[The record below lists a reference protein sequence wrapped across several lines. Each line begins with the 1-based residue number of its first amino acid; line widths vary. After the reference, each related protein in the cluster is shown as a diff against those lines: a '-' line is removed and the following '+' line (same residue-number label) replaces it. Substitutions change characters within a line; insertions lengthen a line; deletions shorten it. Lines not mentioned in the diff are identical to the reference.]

1 MRRLAGDVRVERLR
15 NAVAAATTPSTRLL
29 VLVGLCAALW
39 LLTGSDSWRGGAAS
53 QHLSTTDAACQAAA
67 EVDDGSPMLPS
78 RNGAGGHTAKLL
90 RPWVQQAQD
99 ELSGLSEH
107 VMQLRCGR
115 RPADWQNLIALTA
128 HGAPARVLLP
138 KATAFTLTFVVSTTW
153 RTDLQPQWTG
163 LLHRDCHIS

>member
-1 MRRLAGDVRVERLR
+1 MRRLAGDVRAERLR
-15 NAVAAATTPSTRLL
+15 SAVAAATTPPTRLL

-39 LLTGSDSWRGGAAS
+39 LLTGSGLWHGGAAS
-53 QHLSTTDAACQAAA
+53 QHLLWADAACQAAA

-78 RNGAGGHTAKLL
+78 RSRPGQNTAALL

-115 RPADWQNLIALTA
+115 LPANSQKLNRLASLPYSSCQALATQSHSFGTA
-128 HGAPARVLLP
+128 LCRINVEETRLTT
-138 KATAFTLTFVVSTTW
+138 TADELAKT
-153 RTDLQPQWTG
+153 Q
-163 LLHRDCHIS
+163 